1 MDQSIDLGR
10 FVAESRVEDFPESI
24 VAAGKRG
31 LLDCLGCALLG
42 SRSRAVAIVQN
53 LVEET
58 VGKSQASLLGGNG
71 KHASVAGA
79 VLFNGTAAHALDFDD
94 TLTAPAAVVALAIAE
109 VNKLSGCEFLA
120 AYTLG
125 AEVAS
130 RVAHGFGGW
139 ENERGWHM
147 MGVAGG
153 FGAAAAAAYL
163 LRLNATQISHALGIA
178 ATQAA
183 GLVAMHGF
191 LAKPFHSGRAAQNGY
206 YAAELALHGCTAGPA
221 LEGPRSV
228 FQAMGA
234 GQTPALTVDL
244 GRSWAILKNRLKPFP
259 CGRLGHAAI
268 EAALKARALKEFRLE
283 EVSSVRVRVNPRAQY
298 LMGEPE
304 PKSGTESMFSIGHGV
319 AAALAYGRVAPEHFT
334 DEAVRDPAI
343 AESRRR
349 TGVIPDEQMK
359 AGQAVV
365 EIETTSGRQLCAEVA
380 VQKGYADN
388 PLTDSDVRE
397 KFLDLAK
404 TIIEAEHA
412 RKAADLVAA
421 LEQVNDAGEIAR
433 LCC

>member
-1 MDQSIDLGR
+1 MDQSLEFGC
-10 FVAESRVEDFPESI
+10 FVAASRVEDFPASV

-31 LLDCLGCALLG
+31 LLDCLGCALFG
-42 SRSRAVAIVQN
+42 SRSRAVVIVQN
-53 LVEET
+53 LIEET
-58 VGKSQASLLGGNG
+58 VGKFRAGLIGGNG
-71 KHASVAGA
+71 KRASVPGA

-94 TLTAPAAVVALAIAE
+94 TLTAPTAVVALALAE
-109 VNKLSGCEFLA
+109 VHKFSGRELMA
-120 AYTLG
+120 AYILG
-125 AEVAS
+125 SEVAS
-130 RVAHGFGGW
+130 RMAHGFGGW

-153 FGAAAAAAYL
+153 FGAAAAAGYL
-163 LRLNATQISHALGIA
+163 LRLNAEQISHALNIA

-221 LEGPRSV
+221 LDGPRSV
-228 FQAMGA
+228 FHAMGA
-234 GQTPALTVDL
+234 AQSPALAEDL
-244 GRSWAILKNRLKPFP
+244 GRSWMILKSRLKPFP

-268 EAALKARALKEFRLE
+268 EAALKARALKEFRLK
-283 EVSSVRVRVNPRAQY
+283 EVSSVQIRVNPRAQY

-304 PKSGTESMFSIGHGV
+304 PKNGTEAMFSIGHGA
-319 AAALAYGRVAPEHFT
+319 AAALVYGRLGPEHFT

-343 AESRRR
+343 AAGRRQ
-349 TGVIPDEQMK
+349 TIVVPDEQMK
-359 AGQAVV
+359 AGQAAV
-365 EIETTSGRQLCAEVA
+365 EIETTSGRRLRAEVPI
-380 VQKGYADN
+380 QKGFADN

-404 TIIEAEHA
+404 TIIEPEQA
-412 RKAADLVAA
+412 RQAADLVAA
-421 LEQVNDAGEIAR
+421 LEQVDDAGEIAR